1 VGNLADRLIR
11 RLERL
16 DRMSPEEK
24 ETLNSA
30 IGHEFQVASGQEVI
44 REGSTPKTSALLLE
58 GLVARCNSL
67 LSGQRQI
74 TAVHVPGDFVDLHAF
89 LMAKMDHSVVA
100 LTPCRFGVLPHEAL
114 DRITTRLPHLTKLLW
129 LTTLVDG
136 AVHRAWLTMM
146 GRMSSHARVAHL
158 VCELYTRLKVVGLA
172 PDQEFEFPLT
182 QETVADMLGLSTVH
196 VNRSIQQLRK
206 EGLIVWKRPVIAIPD
221 WDRLVEVA
229 EFDPTYLNLEGK
241 PL

>member
-1 VGNLADRLIR
+1 LGNLADRLIR
-11 RLERL
+11 RLERF

-24 ETLNSA
+24 ETLNSV
-30 IGHEFQVASGQEVI
+30 IGHDFQVASGQEVI

-58 GLVARCNSL
+58 GLVARSNSL

-74 TAVHVPGDFVDLHAF
+74 TAIHVPGDFVDLHAF
-89 LMAKMDHSVVA
+89 LLAKMDHSVVA
-100 LTPCRFGVLPHEAL
+100 LTACRFGVLPHEAI
-114 DRITTRLPHLTKLLW
+114 DDISRRLLHLTKLLW

-136 AVHRAWLTMM
+136 AIHRAWLAMR
-146 GRMSSHARVAHL
+146 GRMPSHARVAHL
-158 VCELYTRLKVVGLA
+158 ICELYIRLKVVGLA
-172 PDQEFEFPLT
+172 PDQEFEFPLS

-206 EGLIVWKRPVIAIPD
+206 EGLIVWSRPVIAIPD
-221 WDRLVEVA
+221 WGRLVKVA
-229 EFDPTYLNLEGK
+229 EFDATYLNLEGK